1 MVVNVLLPPPGI
13 LSAPAY
19 CGARMAVLA
28 APAEAPFA
36 RHVLERT
43 VVLPRQRVLFLPTPK
58 AACTNVLWT
67 LAGLAGLPPDR
78 FDRSPLPEVSP
89 ALTVHDMNLWPDELR
104 LIRYEGA
111 ERERVLAE
119 DGWLRFSL
127 VRDPA
132 PRLWS
137 GWQSKLL
144 LREPRFAADF
154 GDAPGS
160 RACHG
165 RRARSSTTS
174 ARSSPRS
181 AAARARTCTGRS
193 STT

>member
-1 MVVNVLLPPPGI
+1 MRP
-13 LSAPAY
+13 
-19 CGARMAVLA
+19 MALA
-28 APAEAPFA
+28 AATAEAPFA

-43 VVLPRQRVLFLPTPK
+43 VVLPRHRVLSLPTPK

-104 LIRYEGA
+104 LIRYEAA
-111 ERERVLAE
+111 ERERLLRE

-144 LREPRFAADF
+144 LREPRFADDF
-154 GDAPGS
+154 GDAPWF
-160 RACHG
+160 
-165 RRARSSTTS
+165 
-174 ARSSPRS
+174 PRVPW
-181 AAARARTCTGRS
+181 AAREIVDDFRAFVAALGGGEGEDVHWAVQHDLVAQLPLDHVGRV
-193 STT
+193 

>member
-1 MVVNVLLPPPGI
+1 
-13 LSAPAY
+13 
-19 CGARMAVLA
+19 
-28 APAEAPFA
+28 
-36 RHVLERT
+36 
-43 VVLPRQRVLFLPTPK
+43 
-58 AACTNVLWT
+58 
-67 LAGLAGLPPDR
+67 
-78 FDRSPLPEVSP
+78 
-89 ALTVHDMNLWPDELR
+89 MNLWPDELR
-104 LIRYEGA
+104 LIRYEAA
-111 ERERVLAE
+111 ERERLLAE

-144 LREPRFAADF
+144 LREPRFVDDF
-154 GDAPGS
+154 AR
-160 RACHG
+160 RAVVPARAVG

-181 AAARARTCTGRS
+181 AAARARTSTGRS